1 MNCKT
6 KGIDSTNEERR
17 KVQFSGEWREQER
30 IGRDGGVK
38 RRRAFCWVPRRCG
51 CDPSSE
57 KALFRATGLG
67 LFGFALDLGTKRKT
81 ANGEYVYAG
90 VGADAVHHG

>member
-30 IGRDGGVK
+30 IGRDGGVQ
-38 RRRAFCWVPRRCG
+38 RRHAFCWVPRRCG
-51 CDPSSE
+51 CHPSSE
-57 KALFRATGLG
+57 KALLGVTALG
-67 LFGFALDLGTKRKT
+67 LFEFALDLGGKRKT
-81 ANGEYVYAG
+81 ANGEYLYAG